1 MIYLICQDWSNTSKN
16 HAGIKYLCNQLENLY
31 PHKFK
36 TIVFPDYGAI
46 FNNRKLPFSQARII
60 RTICYHYARIRHQFI
75 AQKTYKS
82 LKKILHRDDKVI
94 LMEYLEKSYPM
105 LHFAESIKIQFPD
118 VPLLA
123 MVHLVP
129 EKIESSFPIQEDLKR
144 WLKPIDKILTLGH
157 SLTDY
162 FIEKGVDKTKII
174 TTFHYVDNYYYTPT
188 PIRKHNRIKII
199 AMGNQM
205 RNIALLKKI
214 VEANPNAD
222 FIICQGTADMSSFF
236 KKIDNVQLIPYV
248 EEKVL
253 KQYMID
259 ADISLN
265 VMKDTIGSNVIV
277 TSLGM
282 GLAMICSDVGSI
294 RDYCDETNTI
304 FCNNKN
310 PEEFS
315 QAISSLE
322 KAPHK
327 LMQLQQSAAN
337 KGRTFSIQ
345 RFAND
350 IISKL

>member
-1 MIYLICQDWSNTSKN
+1 MIYLICQDWINTSKN

-31 PHKFK
+31 PNKFK
-36 TIVFPDYGAI
+36 TIVFPDYAAI
-46 FNNRKLPFSQARII
+46 FNNGKGPLSQLRII
-60 RTICYHYARIRHQFI
+60 KSFGFHYAKIKHQFI
-75 AQKTYKS
+75 AKKTCQS
-82 LKKILHRDDKVI
+82 LKKTLNRDDKVI

-105 LHFAESIKIQFPD
+105 LHFAESINIQFPD
-118 VPLLA
+118 VPILA

-129 EKIESSFPIQEDLKR
+129 EKIESSFSKQGDLKR

-162 FIEKGVDKTKII
+162 FIKKGVDKTKIV
-174 TTFHYVDNYYYTPT
+174 TTFHYVDNYYYNPT
-188 PIRKHNRIKII
+188 PIRKHTRIKII

-205 RNIALLKKI
+205 RNIVLLKKI
-214 VEANPNAD
+214 VETNPNVD
-222 FIICQGTADMSSFF
+222 FIICQGTEDMSSSF
-236 KKIDNVQLIPYV
+236 KKMDNVQLIPYV

-265 VMKDTIGSNVIV
+265 VMRDTIGSNVIV

-304 FCNNKN
+304 FCNNQN

-337 KGRTFSIQ
+337 KGKTFSIQ
-345 RFAND
+345 QFAND